1 MIKRHNSYLSFQNT
15 ERLKIFQ
22 FALSWTMAELDHNGL
37 LVNLQHEP
45 KILLRN
51 LDLFISALLGI
62 QFVNFLLHFCP
73 TRPSPACRR
82 GKTIDWK
89 CQWLQCRALSWSAQ
103 RMTVTDGGRMSAA
116 RRRKALSV
124 FPELKLANFALLLS
138 VRRTENRIDVI
149 IIIACPQNPT
159 Y

>member
-51 LDLFISALLGI
+51 LDLFISALLG
-62 QFVNFLLHFCP
+62 
-73 TRPSPACRR
+73 RYS
-82 GKTIDWK
+82 
-89 CQWLQCRALSWSAQ
+89 
-103 RMTVTDGGRMSAA
+103 
-116 RRRKALSV
+116 
-124 FPELKLANFALLLS
+124 
-138 VRRTENRIDVI
+138 
-149 IIIACPQNPT
+149 
-159 Y
+159 